1 VNGELGLKSYCHVQ
15 SVVLPRLRGK
25 RELLWYPY
33 DAKSL
38 ALVRRALRLLYRSPL
53 GKLLG
58 N

>member
-1 VNGELGLKSYCHVQ
+1 LKSYCNVQ

-25 RELLWYPY
+25 SELLWYPY
-33 DAKSL
+33 TAKTL
-38 ALVRRALRLLYRSPL
+38 GLVRRALRLLYQSPL